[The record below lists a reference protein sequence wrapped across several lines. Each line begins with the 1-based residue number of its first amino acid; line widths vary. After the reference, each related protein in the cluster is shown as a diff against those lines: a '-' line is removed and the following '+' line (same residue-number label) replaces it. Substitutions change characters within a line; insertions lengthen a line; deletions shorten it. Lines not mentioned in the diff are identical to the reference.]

1 MRGILALG
9 DFERNNSKKFFR
21 KRLSPYLRTPKSKKG
36 SLAQLVQSI
45 PLQGGRVD
53 SSGMILKILGV

>member
-1 MRGILALG
+1 MRGFDALG

-36 SLAQLVQSI
+36 V
-45 PLQGGRVD
+45 
-53 SSGMILKILGV
+53 

>member
-45 PLQGGRVD
+45 PLQAEGSTVREK
-53 SSGMILKILGV
+53 ILKILGV